1 MAGILV
7 TCARNQEARCT
18 SEFCQILDSVL
29 EAEEEAFPSQTGD
42 ASGSEATPPTANWT
56 TGDFS
61 ADIAREVAELRNP
74 SRKDYQA
81 LRTGEV
87 NCMVFIRLGKNR
99 GDPSQIVQKIFQ
111 PGDNGQPRPA
121 RFCQRVIP
129 LSRVFRA
136 NLEDLRREVAS
147 LLGET
152 ICAEGFARSTVSD
165 RWRQRRELM
174 RRHSTR
180 SSTSPG

>member
-18 SEFCQILDSVL
+18 SEFCQILESVL
-29 EAEEEAFPSQTGD
+29 EAEEARSLSESGD
-42 ASGSEATPPTANWT
+42 APPVSNWT

-61 ADIAREVAELRNP
+61 ADIAREVAELRNR
-74 SRKDYQA
+74 STKDYQA

-87 NCMVFIRLGKNR
+87 NCMVFIKLGKNR

-111 PGDNGQPRPA
+111 PGDNGQPRSA
-121 RFCQRVIP
+121 RFCQRIIP

-152 ICAEGFARSTVSD
+152 ICAEGFPRSTVSD
-165 RWRQRRELM
+165 
-174 RRHSTR
+174 
-180 SSTSPG
+180 